1 LIVDSNSKTF
11 TTKMLRSLCVGYV
24 VLFDSLLALSWAAM
38 SWESFHPSYR
48 LPQVA
53 SGLKSAAFALVLLA
67 LAVGVAVGHRWA
79 RWASI
84 ALAAFGLCFS
94 VFLFWDGYLRI
105 KSTYSGEES
114 SEVFGALVFSVTSLC
129 VLAAMSVPAA
139 KSYFDAKALS
149 QQEQPEPRQ
158 SLDPTS

>member
-1 LIVDSNSKTF
+1 
-11 TTKMLRSLCVGYV
+11 
-24 VLFDSLLALSWAAM
+24 M
-38 SWESFHPSYR
+38 SWESFYPRYR

-53 SGLKSAAFALVLLA
+53 SGLKSAALAFALLVLA
-67 LAVGVAVGHRWA
+67 LGVAFGHRWA

-84 ALAAFGLCFS
+84 AFGAIGVCFS

-114 SEVFGALVFSVTSLC
+114 SEVFGALVFAVTSIC
-129 VLAAMSVPAA
+129 VLAAMSVPAV
-139 KSYFDAKALS
+139 KSYFDAKVLS
-149 QQEQPEPRQ
+149 QQEQPEAHQ